1 MLTPRITEGWGKQ
14 RPAAAWLQSAFSL
27 IRLLVAPRVGNPDMW
42 AEEDKRSPNDR
53 FGQSAWKSPVPF
65 AASHA
70 QTPLGRLNLT
80 HKVSPATPI

>member
-1 MLTPRITEGWGKQ
+1 
-14 RPAAAWLQSAFSL
+14 
-27 IRLLVAPRVGNPDMW
+27 MW

-80 HKVSPATPI
+80 H